1 MIKDQ
6 EQTDPALDDA
16 MAEAPPAVSDAPDMA
31 TDAEGATDEVGAND
45 EYDQAQ
51 QSQPRQQSA
60 MAAAT
65 QGQASHINDFDLTL
79 SGIVDGDPVGL
90 ETFDLGYFKDGTPSI
105 SINGANVPIR
115 MDQWMSLLTMR
126 EKTRA
131 EVRQKVAFEKKRKDS
146 VDAVSKLLKTVPL
159 EPGLAELF
167 SAQAQIDPA
176 RAIENMQRVY
186 VALKT
191 NGSRALKKDMTGQL
205 QESRILPE
213 LQRIMTKRGKK
224 QTTDANL
231 NTVTVEV
238 PSLVQENAER
248 LLSSGDDSEQF
259 AGFAIQQVANMYL
272 SPELKTAHSEEQFGF
287 FDRLATDGGAP
298 FSQMGMYERMRAI
311 TSVQNT
317 IWPNGAMIPKM
328 DPPMDPTKIPEFR
341 QYLTRL
347 DEWAANNFG
356 YSISTPAAINNAAV
370 TLMAR
375 AAAQSPQSAPAAQP
389 AARAPAPAA
398 APAHAPVPAAY
409 PPENDI

>member
-1 MIKDQ
+1 
-6 EQTDPALDDA
+6 
-16 MAEAPPAVSDAPDMA
+16 
-31 TDAEGATDEVGAND
+31 
-45 EYDQAQ
+45 
-51 QSQPRQQSA
+51 
-60 MAAAT
+60 
-65 QGQASHINDFDLTL
+65 
-79 SGIVDGDPVGL
+79 
-90 ETFDLGYFKDGTPSI
+90 
-105 SINGANVPIR
+105 

-191 NGSRALKKDMTGQL
+191 NGSRTLKKDMTGQL

-213 LQRIMTKRGKK
+213 LQRIMTKRGKR

-231 NTVTVEV
+231 NTVTVEI

-248 LLSSGDDSEQF
+248 LLSSGDDSDQF

-328 DPPMDPTKIPEFR
+328 DPPTDPAKIPEFR

-375 AAAQSPQSAPAAQP
+375 AVAQSPQAAPAARP
-389 AARAPAPAA
+389 AASAAPAPAA
-398 APAHAPVPAAY
+398 ASAPAPAPAAY

>member
-6 EQTDPALDDA
+6 EQTDPALDDP

-31 TDAEGATDEVGAND
+31 TDAEGATDEVGAGD
-45 EYDQAQ
+45 EYDPAQ
-51 QSQPRQQSA
+51 QLQPRQQSA

-105 SINGANVPIR
+105 SINGANIPIR
-115 MDQWMSLLTMR
+115 MEQWMSLLTMR

-131 EVRQKVAFEKKRKDS
+131 EVRQKVAFEKTRKDS
-146 VDAVSKLLKTVPL
+146 VDKVSKLLKTVPL

-167 SAQAQIDPA
+167 AAQAQIDPA

-248 LLSSGDDSEQF
+248 LLSSGDDSDQF

-328 DPPMDPTKIPEFR
+328 DPPTDPTKIPEFR

-356 YSISTPAAINNAAV
+356 YSVSTPAAINNAAV

-375 AAAQSPQSAPAAQP
+375 AAARSPQSTPVAQP
-389 AARAPAPAA
+389 AARSPAPAA
-398 APAHAPVPAAY
+398 APAPAPAAY

>member
-31 TDAEGATDEVGAND
+31 TDAEGATDEVGAGD
-45 EYDQAQ
+45 EYDPSQTPTQPNQ
-51 QSQPRQQSA
+51 QSLI
-60 MAAAT
+60 AAAT
-65 QGQASHINDFDLTL
+65 KGQVSHYNDFDLTL

-248 LLSSGDDSEQF
+248 LLSSGDDSDQF

-328 DPPMDPTKIPEFR
+328 DPPTDPTKIPEFR

-356 YSISTPAAINNAAV
+356 YSVSTPAAINNAAV

-375 AAAQSPQSAPAAQP
+375 AAARSPQSAPAAQP

-398 APAHAPVPAAY
+398 APAPAPAAY

>member
-31 TDAEGATDEVGAND
+31 TDAEGATDEVGAGD
-45 EYDQAQ
+45 EYDPSQTPTQPNQ
-51 QSQPRQQSA
+51 QSLI
-60 MAAAT
+60 AAAT
-65 QGQASHINDFDLTL
+65 KGQVSHYNDFDLTL

-248 LLSSGDDSEQF
+248 LLSSADDNDQF

-328 DPPMDPTKIPEFR
+328 DPPTDPTKIPEFR

-356 YSISTPAAINNAAV
+356 YSVSTPAAINNAAV

-375 AAAQSPQSAPAAQP
+375 AAARSPQSAPAAQP

-398 APAHAPVPAAY
+398 APAPAPAAY